1 MTFTRTLVAVNPQA
15 PRNKVAY
22 DFNERVYKV
31 NDTVDNLAIHFSLE
45 GDYVHTTSA

>member
-1 MTFTRTLVAVNPQA
+1 MNFTRTLIAVNPKA

>member
-1 MTFTRTLVAVNPQA
+1 MNFTRTLVTVNPKA

-22 DFNERVYKV
+22 DFNEQVYKV
-31 NDTVDNLAIHFSLE
+31 NDKVDNLAIHFSLE